1 MLKKDRPIIISGGGT
16 GGPSIVP
23 LALAQAYRKLDKE
36 AKFLFIG
43 SNSDLEKKLFTD
55 VLVNLKAQYLEFPAG
70 KWRRYFSLLNFL
82 DIFKIGYSFFKALFL
97 FTKIRPR
104 LIISAGSFVS
114 VPIVWAA
121 KILKVK
127 VMIHQQDLRAGL
139 ANRLM
144 SPAADIISTAFEKSV
159 ADYGKRA
166 LWIGNP
172 SLETSFLEEA
182 PSLNI
187 DLNNLAP
194 VIFVS
199 GGASGALALNRLIQ
213 AALEYLPTN
222 WQIVHQ
228 TGKGK
233 NIDREIQRNGYYP
246 VENLAHADFM
256 NFMKRADV
264 IVSRAGL
271 GSLTEFSQL
280 AKAVIL
286 VPMPGTHQEDNANY
300 FADQGAAIYLKQKEL
315 AGESLAKEL
324 LDLWENKA
332 RRQSLAE
339 NIGKIMPA
347 DASERGAR
355 LIKDLIYESA

>member
-23 LALAQAYRKLDKE
+23 LALAQAYRKLDQE

-43 SNSDLEKKLFTD
+43 SNSDLEKKLFAD
-55 VLVNLKAQYLEFPAG
+55 VFTNLKAQYLEFPAG

-97 FTKIRPR
+97 FAKIRPR

-144 SPAADIISTAFEKSV
+144 SPAADIISTAFYKSV
-159 ADYGKRA
+159 ADYGQRA

-172 SLETSFLEEA
+172 SLEVLSWEKVPTF
-182 PSLNI
+182 NI

-222 WQIVHQ
+222 WQIIHQ
-228 TGKGK
+228 TGRGK
-233 NIDREIQRNGYYP
+233 IIGLKELSANYYP

-286 VPMPGTHQEDNANY
+286 IPMPGTHQEDNASY

-315 AGESLAKEL
+315 DGQKLAQAL
-324 LDLWENKA
+324 IDLWDDQKKH
-332 RRQSLAE
+332 QSLAE